1 MRALAQLAGLLRGVG
16 LNLEAIKHYEDMLA
30 LNPNDNQGV
39 RDPLLGLYLGTG
51 NLEGAR
57 KLLKKY
63 ERDSSANFAWARVLE
78 RFLSGDLAGAAAAL
92 KTARKANRF
101 VELYLSGQK
110 GIPKQMPDMYS
121 PGSDEEAIL
130 VLDNMSFAWAEHK
143 EAVLWL
149 MQQLMNGK
157 VQKTTAVKTKKRLQ

>member
-1 MRALAQLAGLLRGVG
+1 M
-16 LNLEAIKHYEDMLA
+16 
-30 LNPNDNQGV
+30 
-39 RDPLLGLYLGTG
+39 
-51 NLEGAR
+51 
-57 KLLKKY
+57 
-63 ERDSSANFAWARVLE
+63 LE